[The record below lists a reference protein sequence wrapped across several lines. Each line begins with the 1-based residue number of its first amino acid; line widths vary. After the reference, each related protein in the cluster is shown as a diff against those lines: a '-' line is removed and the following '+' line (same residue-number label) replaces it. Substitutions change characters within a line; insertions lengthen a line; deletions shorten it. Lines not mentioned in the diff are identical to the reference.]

1 MGLSSP
7 WLPFPTTSVFWSL
20 PSFGFLLLLGR
31 RLCCFFFG
39 DPSTL
44 SSVRFLSD
52 EFELLFSSVPSDFD
66 LSPKSL
72 MDRGSSTAGAFF
84 GEELESLLPGE
95 SSLLLPAE
103 SFFSLGFLGL
113 LGLGGFFLSFGASG
127 SVSVAEIAASLLS
140 AGGSSLTTGFSVSL
154 GTPMFNFAN
163 NCLVTSII
171 IAFSCSVISS
181 SSSMTLAFLPVPF
194 SSPFTDFWSFSFSF
208 VSAF

>member
-84 GEELESLLPGE
+84 GEELESL
-95 SSLLLPAE
+95 
-103 SFFSLGFLGL
+103 FSLGFLGL

-154 GTPMFNFAN
+154 GNQMFNFAKK
-163 NCLVTSII
+163 
-171 IAFSCSVISS
+171 
-181 SSSMTLAFLPVPF
+181 P
-194 SSPFTDFWSFSFSF
+194 
-208 VSAF
+208 